1 MLFRSQSQLG
11 AHLVPTWPQLGLQ
24 NPLKIVPRPLP
35 KAIFPVK
42 VQTLILHN
50 PPTLLLD
57 FYCPPGSWEAH
68 FRLKIGVF
76 TQHVIRVLLGA
87 SSNPLWCRQNP
98 KLGPILGPNMG
109 VTNAHFR
116 S

>member
-1 MLFRSQSQLG
+1 MTFFGLRDFFTMQFLECSSRAILSQLG
-11 AHLVPTWPQLGLQ
+11 AHLGPTWLQLGLQ
-24 NPLKIVPRPLP
+24 NPPKMVPRPLP

-50 PPTLLLD
+50 APTLLLD

-76 TQHVIRVLLGA
+76 TQRVIRVLLGP
-87 SSNPLWCRQNP
+87 SFNPLWCR
-98 KLGPILGPNMG
+98 
-109 VTNAHFR
+109 
-116 S
+116 